1 MVKTTINLDTEVY
14 KSLVKEALEKYGT
27 TKTLS
32 RLINEKLKK
41 AGKGHSADEDIVKK
55 TMGLWKIKETGSEYT
70 RRIRLES
77 EKRTKRL
84 LDD

>member
-14 KSLVKEALEKYGT
+14 RALVTEALEKYGT

-32 RLINEKLKK
+32 RLINEKLKTASK
-41 AGKGHSADEDIVKK
+41 RPLDEDIVKK
-55 TMGLWKIKETGSEYT
+55 TAGLWEIKETGAEYT
-70 RRIRLES
+70 RRIRS
-77 EKRTKRL
+77 EAEKKVKRL